1 MDNLTLAIKNFND
14 KVKILNNTNQK
25 QLILTANEAR
35 NLNSD
40 IQNLLAYCVH
50 LGSKSTQKH
59 NKEPMIEVTLDGG
72 KF

>member
-14 KVKILNNTNQK
+14 KVKLLNNTNQK
-25 QLILTANEAR
+25 QLVLTATEAR

-50 LGSKSTQKH
+50 LGSQGARKNTQ
-59 NKEPMIEVTLDGG
+59 EPLIEVTLDGG